1 MVTRAAISTERSVE
15 VLWESDK
22 HSDWQCHDSDAETTA
37 SQVDSASKGILTT
50 SGRTEPPSCC
60 GRGLRSTIQILVL
73 CVTKPLPHWR
83 KEWAGQAQRERVRDA
98 VQAYMQVRV
107 VHGPLDE
114 LHYAQ
119 RSICSDLE
127 QQSAHR
133 GRPLTDTILDLQTDA
148 KLAWTCDAFVLG
160 GARVVVANIRR
171 HAWQTWIIHGGAIRV
186 NHLDGEVQLWRGP
199 PPEGRRSPALWGTA
213 TAAWSRR
220 DSIFPPPARRPRG
233 RRIRR

>member
-1 MVTRAAISTERSVE
+1 MR
-15 VLWESDK
+15 
-22 HSDWQCHDSDAETTA
+22 
-37 SQVDSASKGILTT
+37 
-50 SGRTEPPSCC
+50 RTFS
-60 GRGLRSTIQILVL
+60 RDLA
-73 CVTKPLPHWR
+73 R
-83 KEWAGQAQRERVRDA
+83 KEWAGKAQRERVRDA

-160 GARVVVANIRR
+160 GARVAVANIRC

-186 NHLDGEVQLWRGP
+186 NRLEHLRGQRPLAQCCKTREV
-199 PPEGRRSPALWGTA
+199 ALEAVPG
-213 TAAWSRR
+213 AARE
-220 DSIFPPPARRPRG
+220 ARRITHHVTPLSAPRNYLEYEQ
-233 RRIRR
+233 RFCLLVPTCW